1 LQKYILRRL
10 LSAIPLIFAIITIVF
25 VVLRVAIPGD
35 PVYVLAG
42 DTASPE
48 LIERIRQ
55 KYGFDRPVLEQYLIF
70 MGNALRGDL
79 GNSIKF
85 GEPVISVIAKAF
97 PFTVLITLQSVTL
110 GTLIGLI
117 VGIAAAVRRGSWI
130 DRLSMLMVI
139 FVNAFPTFWL
149 GIILILIFSVGLR
162 WLPVEGS
169 GTWQHFVLPVVTLSL
184 GEAALI
190 ARLTRSSLLEILNTD
205 YVRTARSKGL
215 TDRRVVFLHALKN
228 ALIPIVTVV
237 GLSIGGLLG
246 GAVITESI
254 FGLPGV
260 GRLTIAAI
268 GDRDYPMIQGTVLLV
283 AVAFILVNLFVDV
296 IYAYID
302 PRIHYE

>member
-1 LQKYILRRL
+1 MQKFIVRRL
-10 LSAIPLIFAIITIVF
+10 VSAIPLIFAIITIVF

-35 PVYVLAG
+35 PVYMLAG

-55 KYGFDRPVLEQYLIF
+55 KYGFDRSVLEQYIIF

-85 GEPVISVIAKAF
+85 GEPVTSVIAKAF
-97 PFTVLITLQSVTL
+97 PFTIAITLQSVTL
-110 GTLIGLI
+110 GTLIGLVI
-117 VGIAAAVRRGSWI
+117 GITAAVKRGSWL
-130 DRLSMLMVI
+130 DRISMLVVI

-162 WLPVEGS
+162 VLPVEGA

-184 GEAALI
+184 GQAALI
-190 ARLTRSSLLEILNTD
+190 ARLTRSSLLEILNAD
-205 YVRTARSKGL
+205 YIRTARSKGL
-215 TDRRVVFLHALKN
+215 ADRRVIFLHALKN

-237 GLSIGGLLG
+237 GLSFGGLLG

-268 GDRDYPMIQGTVLLV
+268 SDRDYPMIQGTVLLV
-283 AVAFILVNLFVDV
+283 AVSFILVNLIVDI
-296 IYAYID
+296 IYAYVD